1 MYLNKNEKMYLCG
14 KIVNLLEEY
23 NQEMHNKFRKVDNKK
38 DVSTFGKITV
48 YASMFALS
56 MIPTILVKNGI
67 YNLLGISTMSGF
79 NATFGQLFTLAIP
92 AIASGKVSPKIID
105 WLGFSQ
111 KENKANEEINDI
123 DNASYYLNS
132 LINRL
137 KTNEY
142 ALLDVI
148 NRLNDMF
155 KTNYD
160 KLSNEYI
167 LKKLFQNFNFKDY
180 KMIENLHL
188 PSTNVDLVREF
199 GNILNEYNFMV
210 NRGFDESFNGSD
222 VISRSK

>member
-14 KIVNLLEEY
+14 KIVSLLEEY
-23 NQEMHNKFRKVDNKK
+23 NQEMHNDFRKADNKK

-48 YASMFALS
+48 YASMVALS
-56 MIPTILVKNGI
+56 MVPTILVKNGI
-67 YNLLGISTMSGF
+67 YNLLGISPESGF
-79 NATFGQLFTLAIP
+79 NATFGQLFTLFIP
-92 AIASGKVSPKIID
+92 VIASGKVSPKIID
-105 WLGFSQ
+105 RLGFSQ
-111 KENKANEEINDI
+111 KETNAKEKIADI
-123 DNASYYLNS
+123 DIASYYLNS

-160 KLSNEYI
+160 ELSNEYI

-199 GNILNEYNFMV
+199 GNLLNEYNFMV
-210 NRGFDESFNGSD
+210 NRGFDESFNDPD
-222 VISRSK
+222 VIGRSK

>member
-23 NQEMHNKFRKVDNKK
+23 NQEMHNDFRKVDNKK

-56 MIPTILVKNGI
+56 IIPTILVKNGI
-67 YNLLGISTMSGF
+67 YNLLGINTMSGF
-79 NATFGQLFTLAIP
+79 NATFGQLFTLTIP
-92 AIASGKVSPKIID
+92 AIASVKVSPKIID
-105 WLGFSQ
+105 GLGFSQ
-111 KENKANEEINDI
+111 KENNANEEINDI

-210 NRGFDESFNGSD
+210 NRGFDESFNGPD

>member
-1 MYLNKNEKMYLCG
+1 
-14 KIVNLLEEY
+14 
-23 NQEMHNKFRKVDNKK
+23 MHNKFRKVDNKK

-79 NATFGQLFTLAIP
+79 NVFIGNPLTLFIP

-105 WLGFSQ
+105 GLGFSQ

-222 VISRSK
+222 AISRSK

>member
-23 NQEMHNKFRKVDNKK
+23 NKEMHNKFRKVDNKK

-92 AIASGKVSPKIID
+92 AIASVKVSPKIID
-105 WLGFSQ
+105 GLGFSQ

-210 NRGFDESFNGSD
+210 NRGFDESFNDPD